1 MGPRVRDWRSIFSEP
16 DERFAAE
23 SECENARAK
32 CRRKGTRS
40 VERVSR
46 ASASPATLVRQEIVK
61 KDTQRVVARLRP
73 AILGPIFI
81 IVYEQLNSRQLPCTR
96 RFSIRQ
102 PVAARDTRAFV
113 PIPSF
118 LLNHQWNSDHCR
130 LSCSHVS
137 IRII

>member
-1 MGPRVRDWRSIFSEP
+1 MFEIEDQYSANRTKGSRPSRNVKTHARNA
-16 DERFAAE
+16 DERELVHFP
-23 SECENARAK
+23 
-32 CRRKGTRS
+32 

-46 ASASPATLVRQEIVK
+46 ASASPATLVWQEIVK

-102 PVAARDTRAFV
+102 PVAAGDTRAFV

-118 LLNHQWNSDHCR
+118 LLNHQWNSDRCR
-130 LSCSHVS
+130 LSYSHVR